1 MRGLAVSTTARFTR
15 IGRDLGLMYDDFEY
29 PFRRTLRSMSWPTT
43 TPEERTRALRYA
55 REVLHAILD
64 DSASPPNLKKMAA
77 KALEHYPE
85 FWEIARWARHPE
97 FTDWL
102 APES

>member
-1 MRGLAVSTTARFTR
+1 
-15 IGRDLGLMYDDFEY
+15 
-29 PFRRTLRSMSWPTT
+29 MSWPKT

-55 REVLHAILD
+55 REALHAVLD
-64 DSASPPNLKKMAA
+64 DSASPPDLKKMAA

-85 FWEIARWARHPE
+85 YWEISRWARHPE

-102 APES
+102 APER